1 MTGTYTATLYFF
13 QEMSSKILGRRFIF
27 LLLSVN
33 FFPDY
38 LKKKLPLCD
47 TLVLVREASLKRDP
61 AGKLFH
67 ET

>member
-1 MTGTYTATLYFF
+1 MTGTCTATLNSF
-13 QEMSSKILGRRFIF
+13 QEMPSKYFEGFFFVVI
-27 LLLSVN
+27 SP

-38 LKKKLPLCD
+38 LKKKLLLCD